1 VNNVDESYGGRPWAV
16 RFLFLTFWPSMNWES
31 ASSSRITRACA
42 STHFYI
48 LLCVVH
54 AALHL
59 PHRGNNRSFFGENM
73 KALPGFLVLVL
84 IVGVMG
90 CSGNDKDRATQ
101 PTGSMPSFANTTAG
115 AEGAGAVSGDQ
126 KMETS
131 AASSGG
137 SSLQASTPYSS
148 GKSSTVSQNLNPAP
162 FLTAAG
168 AKAGA
173 PNIASATGLVSRADG
188 TMYGP
193 SDLAAAGVGPG
204 MSGAAETGANR
215 SSNAGKAGAKTG
227 LSAPAK
233 PASNQTSGK

>member
-1 VNNVDESYGGRPWAV
+1 LGRPFSFSNVLAV
-16 RFLFLTFWPSMNWES
+16 NELGKRQFLTYHSSVREHSLLYIIVCCPRGLASS
-31 ASSSRITRACA
+31 ASRQQ
-42 STHFYI
+42 
-48 LLCVVH
+48 
-54 AALHL
+54 
-59 PHRGNNRSFFGENM
+59 SFIFGENM
-73 KALPGFLVLVL
+73 KALPGFLVLLL

-173 PNIASATGLVSRADG
+173 PKTASATGLVSRADG

-193 SDLAAAGVGPG
+193 TDLAAAGVGPG
-204 MSGAAETGANR
+204 MSGAAEGGANR